1 MVFNIILLIYFNTIR
16 IVLSFMFKFKFMKQ
30 LIICLYIVLNVLF
43 SRTVYHIPI
52 EGTIDLGLPPY
63 IERSIKEAEDN
74 NALSIIFEVN
84 TFGGRVDAATQIKDA
99 ILDSKV
105 PTVAFINKRA
115 ISAGAL
121 ISLSCEKIYMTGG
134 GTIGATTAVDM
145 SGNKASEKVISYM
158 REEMAST
165 AEKRGRNKY
174 IARGMVDEELE
185 FPNKIKKEYIT
196 TDNEVDT
203 LKTII
208 YYLVI
213 DNDTVYV
220 DDIEGRKQGNLITLT
235 TEQALKYKIADKS
248 ADTFESVLDSL
259 GLSNV
264 NVLKKSENWSEAF
277 VRFLTNPVVASLL
290 TTFGFLGILFELQSP
305 GWGIPGSVGLICLIL
320 SLSASYIAELATMN
334 DLLVVLIGLLL
345 ILLEAFFIPGF
356 GIPGIAG
363 IAFILWG
370 LYLLLLPDVPVG
382 GEVLSQASNG
392 LIIGIIG
399 GIIGLFFLFRAMTR
413 TKFWRDLT
421 SPDIQKK
428 EDGYVASFGWEK
440 LVGEE
445 AITETDLH
453 PSGWIVV
460 NNERIFAVSEGN
472 FIEKNVKVIIL
483 SVDGNRVVVRKN

>member
-1 MVFNIILLIYFNTIR
+1 
-16 IVLSFMFKFKFMKQ
+16 
-30 LIICLYIVLNVLF
+30 
-43 SRTVYHIPI
+43 
-52 EGTIDLGLPPY
+52 
-63 IERSIKEAEDN
+63 
-74 NALSIIFEVN
+74 
-84 TFGGRVDAATQIKDA
+84 
-99 ILDSKV
+99 
-105 PTVAFINKRA
+105 
-115 ISAGAL
+115 
-121 ISLSCEKIYMTGG
+121 
-134 GTIGATTAVDM
+134 
-145 SGNKASEKVISYM
+145 
-158 REEMAST
+158 
-165 AEKRGRNKY
+165 
-174 IARGMVDEELE
+174 
-185 FPNKIKKEYIT
+185 
-196 TDNEVDT
+196 
-203 LKTII
+203 
-208 YYLVI
+208 
-213 DNDTVYV
+213 
-220 DDIEGRKQGNLITLT
+220 LT

-248 ADTFESVLDSL
+248 ADTFDSVLDSL

-382 GEVLSQASNG
+382 EEVLSQASNG

-399 GIIGLFFLFRAMTR
+399 GIIGLFLLFRAMTR

-440 LVGEE
+440 LVGEK
-445 AITETDLH
+445 ATTETDLH

-460 NNERIFAVSEGN
+460 NNERIFAISEGS
-472 FIEKNVKVIIL
+472 FIEKNMKVIIL

>member
-1 MVFNIILLIYFNTIR
+1 M
-16 IVLSFMFKFKFMKQ
+16 SKFKLMKQ
-30 LIICLYIVLNVLF
+30 LIIYFYIASAFLL
-43 SRTVYHIPI
+43 SDTVYHIPI

-63 IERSIKEAEDN
+63 IERSIKEAETN
-74 NALSIIFEVN
+74 NAVSIIFTIN

-99 ILDSKV
+99 ILNSKV

-134 GTIGATTAVDM
+134 ATIGATTAVDM
-145 SGNKASEKVISYM
+145 SGKKASEKVISYM

-165 AEKRGRNKY
+165 AEKRGRNKH

-185 FPNKIKKEYIT
+185 FPSKVKNEYVT
-196 TDNEVDT
+196 SDNEVDT

-208 YYLVI
+208 YYQVM
-213 DNDTVYV
+213 DNDTIYV

-235 TEQALKYKIADKS
+235 TEQAIKYKIADKS
-248 ADTFESVLDSL
+248 ADTFDSVLDSL
-259 GLSNV
+259 GFSNA
-264 NVLKKSENWSEAF
+264 NVQTTSENWSENF

-334 DLLVVLIGLLL
+334 DFLIILIG
-345 ILLEAFFIPGF
+345 ILCIILEALVFPGF

-363 IAFILWG
+363 IIFILWG
-370 LYLLLLPDVPVG
+370 LYLLLLPDIPVG
-382 GEVLSQASNG
+382 EEVLSQASNG
-392 LIIGIIG
+392 LFIGIIG
-399 GIIGLFFLFRAMTR
+399 GLIGLVLLFRAMTK
-413 TKFWRDLT
+413 TKFWKDLT
-421 SPDIQKK
+421 SPGGQNK
-428 EDGYVASFGWEK
+428 EDGYAASFGWEK
-440 LVGEE
+440 LVGET
-445 AITETDLH
+445 ALTETDLH

-472 FIEKNVKVIIL
+472 FIDKNVKVIVL
-483 SVDGNRVVVRKN
+483 SVDGNRVVVRKK